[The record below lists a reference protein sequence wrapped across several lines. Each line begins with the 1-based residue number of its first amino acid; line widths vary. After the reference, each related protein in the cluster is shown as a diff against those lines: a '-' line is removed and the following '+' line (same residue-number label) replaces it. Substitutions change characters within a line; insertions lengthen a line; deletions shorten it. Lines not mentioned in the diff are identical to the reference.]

1 MTSTSEKPSK
11 AAVLGG
17 PTLSQAFPPGA
28 QPGSHGEDMRRM
40 AAQVSQGDRKSRL
53 YEILFRAFST
63 AKAHSPARRTS
74 PGQILECGSSC
85 RKEMPLY
92 SSPLQPSCL
101 MQGKTTTQGRTRGSG
116 LQGSPPGAPQPEKGP
131 GEGGGSTRESTLLEA
146 SLLKHCRTKR
156 LRVDPRM
163 GESTPFQHLL
173 TRQQGSSV
181 HNSA

>member
-1 MTSTSEKPSK
+1 MNCWWLSMTSMSEKPSK

-40 AAQVSQGDRKSRL
+40 SAQVSQGDRKSRH

-101 MQGKTTTQGRTRGSG
+101 MQGKTTTAT
-116 LQGSPPGAPQPEKGP
+116 
-131 GEGGGSTRESTLLEA
+131 T
-146 SLLKHCRTKR
+146 TKR
-156 LRVDPRM
+156 RRGGVRTSRKSFWGPRSQRRVRGREVALFVKAHFWRPL
-163 GESTPFQHLL
+163 S
-173 TRQQGSSV
+173 
-181 HNSA
+181 

>member
-40 AAQVSQGDRKSRL
+40 STQVSQGDRKSRH

-74 PGQILECGSSC
+74 PGQTLECGSSC

-101 MQGKTTTQGRTRGSG
+101 MQGKTTTKGRKGGSG
-116 LQGSPPGAPQPEKGP
+116 LQGSPSGAPAAREGS
-131 GEGGGSTRESTLLEA
+131 GGGRWLYS
-146 SLLKHCRTKR
+146 
-156 LRVDPRM
+156 
-163 GESTPFQHLL
+163 
-173 TRQQGSSV
+173 
-181 HNSA
+181 